1 MTTYGE
7 KMKILTGNCHPEL
20 AGDICDYL
28 GTTLV
33 SKEIGRFQDGEIS
46 VKIEETVRGADV
58 FVIQPTSPPVNEN
71 LMELLVMID
80 ALRRAS
86 ARRITAVV
94 PYYGYARQD
103 RKARP
108 RDPITA
114 KLVANLLTTAGA
126 RRLLSIDMHAPQ
138 IQGFFD
144 IPVDHLYAFP
154 IMVEYF
160 AEMDLSNFTAVA
172 PDIGSVR
179 RVRSFARH
187 LNIPLAIIDK
197 RRPHANV
204 AEVMNIIGEVENKN
218 VILFDDIIDTAGTM
232 TAAARAL
239 KADGADKVYA
249 AGSHA
254 LFSGPAVERLK
265 AAPLEEVVVTNSI
278 PQDNHGEELDNLQVL
293 SIAPLLGEAIDRIFK
308 DVSVSVLFK

>member
-1 MTTYGE
+1 MPAYGD
-7 KMKILTGNCHPEL
+7 KMKIFTGNCHEEL
-20 AGDICDYL
+20 AQDICSYL
-28 GTTLV
+28 GTELV
-33 SKEIGRFQDGEIS
+33 SSEIGRFQDGEIS

-103 RKARP
+103 RKAQA

-114 KLVANLLTTAGA
+114 KLVANLLHTSGA

-144 IPVDHLYAFP
+144 IPVDHLFSAN
-154 IMVEYF
+154 IMVDYF
-160 AEMDLSNFTAVA
+160 EEKAVDNLTAVA
-172 PDIGSVR
+172 PDVGSVK
-179 RVRSFARH
+179 RVRSFAQKM
-187 LNIPLAIIDK
+187 NIPMAIIDK
-197 RRPHANV
+197 RRPQPNV
-204 AEVMNIIGEVENKN
+204 AEVMNIIGSVEDRN

-232 TAAARAL
+232 SGAASAL
-239 KADGADKVYA
+239 KERGAKQVFA
-249 AGSHA
+249 CGTHA
-254 LFSGPAVERLK
+254 LFSGPAVQRLSE
-265 AAPLEEVVVTNSI
+265 APIEEIIVTNTI
-278 PQDNHGEELDNLQVL
+278 PQGDKAENLDNLRIL
-293 SIAPLLGEAIDRIFK
+293 SVAPLLGEAIDRIFK

>member
-20 AGDICDYL
+20 ANDICDYL
-28 GTTLV
+28 GTELV
-33 SKEIGRFQDGEIS
+33 SKEIGRFKDGEIS

-71 LMELLVMID
+71 IMELLVMID

-160 AEMDLSNFTAVA
+160 AEMDLANFTAVA
-172 PDIGSVR
+172 PDVGSVR
-179 RVRSFARH
+179 RVRTFAKQ
-187 LNIPLAIIDK
+187 LDIPMAIIDK
-197 RRPHANV
+197 RRPQANV
-204 AEVMNIIGEVENKN
+204 AEVMHIIGDVEGKN

-239 KADGADKVYA
+239 KSSGANKVFA

-254 LFSGPAVERLK
+254 LFSGPAIERLK
-265 AAPLEEVVVTNSI
+265 AAPLEKIVVTNSI
-278 PQDNHGEELDNLQVL
+278 PQQDHQEELDNLKVL